1 MLAVL
6 AHVLMQCGENL
17 IDLLLDQR
25 RTNRDTITERGQHHL
40 PHPSARQEQYMIKHH
55 SSINLEE
62 TGLAACALLP
72 SKPDGPPSS
81 EARRCLE

>member
-1 MLAVL
+1 MLVVL
-6 AHVLMQCGENL
+6 AHVLMPCGENL

-25 RTNRDTITERGQHHL
+25 RTNRETITERGQQHL
-40 PHPSARQEQYMIKHH
+40 SHPSAGQEQYMIKHH
-55 SSINLEE
+55 PSINLEK
-62 TGLAACALLP
+62 TGLGGCALLP